1 MTDASLDL
9 PAPEQ
14 AARMER
20 YYRIHA
26 RIYDATRW
34 SFLFGRASILSRLP
48 ILCVPARILEVG
60 CGTGHNLRLL
70 RKRFPDAQ
78 ITGVDVSATMLAKA
92 RDNLGPLVGGG
103 GIRLHHG
110 PYRMQIGG
118 QPFDL
123 ILFSYCLSM
132 VNPGWEQLLD
142 FAKED
147 LSQDGRIA
155 VVDFHDSPF
164 PLFRRWMGVSHVR
177 MEGHL
182 LPGLQARF
190 ATETCEVRNAYAGAW
205 SYVQWV
211 GTAGLRR
218 DR

>member
-1 MTDASLDL
+1 MTDTSMEL
-9 PAPEQ
+9 PLPEQ

-34 SFLFGRASILSRLP
+34 SFLFGRATILSCLP
-48 ILCVPARILEVG
+48 EAFVPSRILEVG
-60 CGTGHNLRLL
+60 CGTGHNLLLL
-70 RKRFPDAQ
+70 RNRFPDAE
-78 ITGVDVSATMLAKA
+78 ITGVDVSAAMLAKI
-92 RDNLGPLVGGG
+92 RDNLGSLAD

-110 PYRMQIGG
+110 SYRMQFDG

-147 LSQDGRIA
+147 LSADGRIV
-155 VVDFHDSPF
+155 VVDFHDSPVA
-164 PLFRRWMGVSHVR
+164 LFRRWMGVSHVR

-182 LPGLQARF
+182 LPGLQDRF
-190 ATETCEVRNAYAGAW
+190 ATETCEVRKAYAGAW

-218 DR
+218 ER